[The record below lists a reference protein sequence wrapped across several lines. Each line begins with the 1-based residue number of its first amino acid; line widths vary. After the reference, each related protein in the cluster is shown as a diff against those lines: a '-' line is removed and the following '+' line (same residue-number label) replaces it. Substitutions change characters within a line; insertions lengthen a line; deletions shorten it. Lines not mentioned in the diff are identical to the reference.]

1 MKTEREEA
9 KMAKRNLEDLF
20 GLEGRV
26 AAITGGGGVLCSTMA
41 KALAV
46 LGVKTAVLDI
56 REEAAETAAAEIRGA
71 GGEAIGLTCDVLD
84 KESVQAAHDAIVESF
99 SGVDIL
105 INGAGGNHPKATTTD
120 EMKFWDLPMDGFQ
133 WVFNLN
139 FIGTVIPSQVFGK
152 TFAEQNRGDIVN
164 ISSMSAFRPLTKVG
178 AYSAAKAAISNFT
191 LWLAVHISQ
200 NYSTKV
206 KVNAIAPGFFL
217 TEQNRYLLTDE
228 KTGELTRR
236 GQQVIDHTP
245 MGEFGDPEDLV
256 GGLVWLLSPSA
267 KFVHG
272 TVIPVD
278 GGFAAY
284 SGV

>member
-1 MKTEREEA
+1 
-9 KMAKRNLEDLF
+9 MATRNLEDLF
-20 GLEGRV
+20 GLQGRV

-46 LGVKTAVLDI
+46 LGVKAAVLDI
-56 REEAAETAAAEIRGA
+56 REEAAEAVAEEIRAA
-71 GGEAIGLTCDVLD
+71 GGEAVGLKCDVLD
-84 KESVQAAHDAIVESF
+84 KASVQAAHDAIVGKFGS
-99 SGVDIL
+99 VDIL
-105 INGAGGNHPKATTTD
+105 LNGAGGNHPKATTSD
-120 EMKFWDLPMDGFQ
+120 AMKFWDLPMDGFQ

-152 TFAEQNRGDIVN
+152 TFAGQDHGDIVN

-191 LWLAVHISQ
+191 QWLAVHISQ
-200 NYSTKV
+200 NYSAKV

-217 TEQNRYLLTDE
+217 TEQNRYLLTEE
-228 KTGELTRR
+228 KTGGLTKR

-256 GGLVWLLSPSA
+256 GCLVWLLSPSA

-278 GGFAAY
+278 GGFAAFG
-284 SGV
+284 GV

>member
-1 MKTEREEA
+1 MGADKLKE
-9 KMAKRNLEDLF
+9 MF

-26 AAITGGGGVLCSTMA
+26 AAVTGGGGVLCGTMA
-41 KALAV
+41 AGLGA
-46 LGVKTAVLDI
+46 LGVKVAVLDI
-56 REEAAETAAAEIRGA
+56 RLEAAERTAGEIAAA
-71 GGEAIGLTCDVLD
+71 GGEAVGLACDVLD
-84 KESVQAAHDAIVESF
+84 KESVEAACEAVVDRF
-99 SGVDIL
+99 GKVDIL
-105 INGAGGNHPKATTTD
+105 VNGAGGNHPKATTTD
-120 EMKFWDLPMDGFQ
+120 EMKFWDLPIDGFE

-152 TFAEQNRGDIVN
+152 VFADQDSGDIINV
-164 ISSMSAFRPLTKVG
+164 SSMSAFRPLTKVA

-191 LWLAVHISQ
+191 NWLAVHIAQ

-217 TEQNRYLLTDE
+217 TEQNRYLLTQE
-228 KTGELTRR
+228 GTGELTPR

-245 MGEFGDPEDLV
+245 MGCFGDPEDLM
-256 GGLVWLLSPSA
+256 GCLVWLLSSSA
-267 KFVHG
+267 RFVHG
-272 TVIPVD
+272 TVVPVD

>member
-1 MKTEREEA
+1 
-9 KMAKRNLEDLF
+9 MATRNLEDLF
-20 GLEGRV
+20 GLQGRV

-46 LGVKTAVLDI
+46 LGVKAAVLDI
-56 REEAAETAAAEIRGA
+56 REEAAEAVAEEIRAA
-71 GGEAIGLTCDVLD
+71 GGEAVGLKCDVLD
-84 KESVQAAHDAIVESF
+84 KASVQAAHDAIVGKFGS
-99 SGVDIL
+99 VDIL
-105 INGAGGNHPKATTTD
+105 LNGAGGNHPKATTSD
-120 EMKFWDLPMDGFQ
+120 AMKFWDLPMDGFQ

-152 TFAEQNRGDIVN
+152 TFAGQDQGDIVN

-191 LWLAVHISQ
+191 QWLAVHISQ
-200 NYSTKV
+200 NYSAKV
-206 KVNAIAPGFFL
+206 KVNGIAPGFFL
-217 TEQNRYLLTDE
+217 TEQNRYLLTEE
-228 KTGELTRR
+228 KTGGLTKR

-256 GGLVWLLSPSA
+256 GCLVWLLSPSA

-278 GGFAAY
+278 GGFAAFG
-284 SGV
+284 GV

>member
-1 MKTEREEA
+1 MSKWT
-9 KMAKRNLEDLF
+9 LEGLF
-20 GLEGRV
+20 GLSGRV
-26 AAITGGGGVLCSTMA
+26 AALTGGGGVLCSTMA
-41 KALAV
+41 GALAEV
-46 LGVKTAVLDI
+46 GVKVAILDI
-56 REEAAETAAAEIRGA
+56 RTEAAEAAAEAIRDSGR
-71 GGEAIGLTCDVLD
+71 EAVGLKCDVLD
-84 KESVQAAHDAIVESF
+84 KDSVREAHDRIVDKF
-99 SGVDIL
+99 GGVDIL

-120 EMKFWDLPMDGFQ
+120 DMPFWDLPMEGFQ

-152 TFAEQNRGDIVN
+152 TFAAQERGDIVN
-164 ISSMSAFRPLTKVG
+164 ISSMSAFRPLTKVA

-191 LWLAVHISQ
+191 EWLAVHISQ
-200 NYSTKV
+200 NYSNRV

-228 KTGELTRR
+228 KTGELTQR

-256 GGLVWLLSPSA
+256 GCLVWLLSRSA

-272 TVIPVD
+272 AVIPVD

>member
-1 MKTEREEA
+1 
-9 KMAKRNLEDLF
+9 MATRNLEDLF
-20 GLEGRV
+20 GLQGRV

-46 LGVKTAVLDI
+46 LGVKAAVLDI
-56 REEAAETAAAEIRGA
+56 REEAAKASAEEIRAA
-71 GGEAIGLTCDVLD
+71 GGDAVGLKCDVLD
-84 KESVQAAHDAIVESF
+84 KASVQAAHDAIVGKFGS
-99 SGVDIL
+99 VDIL
-105 INGAGGNHPKATTTD
+105 LNGAGGNHPKATTSD
-120 EMKFWDLPMDGFQ
+120 AMKFWDLPMDGFQ

-152 TFAEQNRGDIVN
+152 TFAEQDRGDIVN

-191 LWLAVHISQ
+191 QWLAVHISQ
-200 NYSTKV
+200 NYSAKV

-217 TEQNRYLLTDE
+217 TEQNRYLLTEE
-228 KTGELTRR
+228 KTGGLTKR

-256 GGLVWLLSPSA
+256 GCLVWLLSPSA

-278 GGFAAY
+278 GGFAAFG
-284 SGV
+284 GV